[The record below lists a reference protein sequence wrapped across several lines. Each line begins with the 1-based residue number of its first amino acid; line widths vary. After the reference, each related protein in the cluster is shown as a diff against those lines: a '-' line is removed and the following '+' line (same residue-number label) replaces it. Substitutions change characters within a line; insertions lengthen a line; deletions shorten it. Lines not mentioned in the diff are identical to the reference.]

1 MPPGV
6 APLAKNNAPYCSAC
20 QRHADGVLGHGDRTI
35 ADESVKPKPRNMQH
49 LILRQDNLLAA
60 VIRTELVRVL
70 GVGVNKL
77 TVRGSADI
85 HLAGKQWVQCNRL
98 PGAVPDDLRIGI
110 AP

>member
-1 MPPGV
+1 
-6 APLAKNNAPYCSAC
+6 
-20 QRHADGVLGHGDRTI
+20 
-35 ADESVKPKPRNMQH
+35 MQH

-77 TVRGSADI
+77 PVRGPADI
-85 HLAGKQWVQCNRL
+85 HLAGKQRVQCNRL

-110 AP
+110 APYQQVAHERFPEDKARHLRIGGIMKQPIQRMIDGLFLAAIRCITV